1 MTANQRLD
9 PDGRPQPHDELPR
22 GAPQTTLE
30 SAELRVECALLK
42 ERQGGLLENTFMRP
56 TGALVRQRTPRC
68 RRRRGVHSLGA
79 TPSSGDERS
88 LVSAPA
94 LPRIKGPSS
103 DFTAVRSTH
112 RRGCWPSPRTQTVG
126 RKAHKFLRPH

>member
-56 TGALVRQRTPRC
+56 TGALVRPQARTYTTLSTAT
-68 RRRRGVHSLGA
+68 RRPLFGSN
-79 TPSSGDERS
+79 PE
-88 LVSAPA
+88 
-94 LPRIKGPSS
+94 
-103 DFTAVRSTH
+103 
-112 RRGCWPSPRTQTVG
+112 
-126 RKAHKFLRPH
+126 